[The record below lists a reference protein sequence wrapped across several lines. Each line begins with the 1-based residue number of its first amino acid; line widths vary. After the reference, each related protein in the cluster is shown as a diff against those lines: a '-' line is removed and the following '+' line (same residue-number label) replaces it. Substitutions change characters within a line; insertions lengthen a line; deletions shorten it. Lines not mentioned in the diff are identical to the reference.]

1 MYVGC
6 LDGWVELQNMLT
18 ESHAFKMWL
27 CPSWVSSLLFK
38 AENLI
43 EICKMCFQCG
53 FVLILTNRTVRVP
66 VFFYQFSVAM
76 RIIAIL
82 PPFFYVSIFIF
93 MHRHSSDQNSSEAE
107 KRYRNHKEN
116 SSCLEVLLKPI
127 FFRPSKERHKYIILW
142 TWVFSEFPG
151 SYRTSFWSIHR
162 HLNLLVEKTIPST
175 PLPTPHT

>member
-1 MYVGC
+1 MSKKLNKYMYVGC

-66 VFFYQFSVAM
+66 VFFLP
-76 RIIAIL
+76 IL
-82 PPFFYVSIFIF
+82 SGNEN
-93 MHRHSSDQNSSEAE
+93 HCHST
-107 KRYRNHKEN
+107 
-116 SSCLEVLLKPI
+116 PI
-127 FFRPSKERHKYIILW
+127 FLCFHFYIYAQTLIRSKFLW
-142 TWVFSEFPG
+142 SWEKISQSQRKLQLPRSVTK
-151 SYRTSFWSIHR
+151 T
-162 HLNLLVEKTIPST
+162 HLFQAFQRKT
-175 PLPTPHT
+175 